1 MSSIDLQAL
10 RAPATRDRP
19 WTWGEVCADPVL
31 SRLPFQIE
39 LDKHGRLVLSPTA
52 DWRHGAM
59 QGRLACWLHARLGN
73 ETATNIAIVN
83 PEGTFE
89 PDVAWAPKSFWQ
101 AQDRSRADL
110 PSSPPLVVE
119 VLSPSNSEGEMQMKI
134 GAYLEAGAV
143 EVWLVDVDGHA
154 RFFDAGGERGDS
166 PMVGCDAAAALAALK
181 D

>member
-1 MSSIDLQAL
+1 MSALEIQAL

-39 LDKHGRLVLSPTA
+39 LDKHGRIVMSPA
-52 DWRHGAM
+52 ANWRHGAM
-59 QGRLACWLHARLGN
+59 QGRLVRWLNARLGD
-73 ETATNIAIVN
+73 ATVTEVAIAN

-89 PDVAWAPKSFWQ
+89 SDVVWAQKSFWQ
-101 AQDRSRADL
+101 AQDPLRADL

-134 GAYLEAGAV
+134 GAYLAAGAI

-154 RFFDAGGERGDS
+154 RFFDAGGERADS